1 MREGNE
7 IFGTITFVIKQLE
20 SDLNEGLDCSSV
32 RLIYKLWFRFI
43 IERVS
48 NAGEGYGACFCV
60 TMDGAHCVHFA
71 RRAVWERFI
80 NTRIFMSGHV
90 SSKQHRWATPVVSGS
105 CFPSTISAEICI
117 WTRDTNSWFGEG
129 GRNPRERILKL
140 CLTHGI
146 QYVTGAHHFSPD
158 FAKALAI
165 IYSPIYNYLFAA

>member
-117 WTRDTNSWFGEG
+117 WTRDTNKWFGEG

-140 CLTHGI
+140 CLI
-146 QYVTGAHHFSPD
+146 QYVTDTHHFSPD
-158 FAKALAI
+158 FAQALEI
-165 IYSPIYNYLFAA
+165 IYSPIYNDLFAA

>member
-1 MREGNE
+1 MREENE

-20 SDLNEGLDCSSV
+20 SALNEGLDCSSV

-48 NAGEGYGACFCV
+48 NAGEGYGACFCAR
-60 TMDGAHCVHFA
+60 MDGTHCVHFA

-105 CFPSTISAEICI
+105 CFPSTISTEICI
-117 WTRDTNSWFGEG
+117 CTRDTNKRFGES
-129 GRNPRERILKL
+129 GRNLREKIR
-140 CLTHGI
+140 I
-146 QYVTGAHHFSPD
+146 QYVTHIGDNVFIFLLCSLK
-158 FAKALAI
+158 F
-165 IYSPIYNYLFAA
+165 